1 MFISEEEK
9 KEILSK
15 YQDDTSEKLLTYLKR
30 NFPVGQVSIE
40 WMEKPNKYI
49 VIDDKTRF
57 LDGNKK
63 YLVNKLAAMLET
75 EWVHLGE
82 KVIRRTIKKFID
94 GISL

>member
-1 MFISEEEK
+1 MFVSEEEK

-30 NFPVGQVSIE
+30 NFPVGQVSLE
-40 WMEKPNKYI
+40 WMDKPNKYI
-49 VIDDKTRF
+49 VIHDKTRF

-63 YLVNKLAAMLET
+63 YLVNKLAGMLES

>member
-1 MFISEEEK
+1 M
-9 KEILSK
+9 
-15 YQDDTSEKLLTYLKR
+15 D
-30 NFPVGQVSIE
+30 
-40 WMEKPNKYI
+40 KPNKYI
-49 VIDDKTRF
+49 VIHDKTRF

-63 YLVNKLAAMLET
+63 YLVNKLAGMLES